1 MASTRMLYFSI
12 TEVRGTIKKT
22 LETENKI
29 TRVAI
34 DESFADVSFNLKIDI
49 NYKKLRNQIWITI
62 LLDLIFDIDQK
73 SRIKNPKNQLQIA
86 RKTWNLVLLIQKCIL
101 CLIQKETT
109 LFSING
115 RHIAYLSGGSRKS
128 LEVSC
133 FILLT

>member
-22 LETENKI
+22 LETKNKI

-34 DESFADVSFNLKIDI
+34 GESFADVSFNLKIDI
-49 NYKKLRNQIWITI
+49 NYKKLRNQNWITI
-62 LLDLIFDIDQK
+62 LLDLIFEIDQK

-86 RKTWNLVLLIQKCIL
+86 RETWNLVLLIQKCIL
-101 CLIQKETT
+101 CLIQKEIT

>member
-1 MASTRMLYFSI
+1 MLYFSI
-12 TEVRGTIKKT
+12 SEVRGTIKKT
-22 LETENKI
+22 LETKNKI
-29 TRVAI
+29 TRVAT

-62 LLDLIFDIDQK
+62 LLDLIFEIDQK

-86 RKTWNLVLLIQKCIL
+86 RETWNLVLLIQKCTL

-115 RHIAYLSGGSRKS
+115 RQIAYLSGGSRKS

-133 FILLT
+133 FILLA